1 MDSQSISDLVR
12 EEGNGRE
19 HLLPIL
25 QHIQQKKGMIPEED
39 MGLLARE
46 MGLSPS
52 EVYGVATF
60 YSFLS
65 VRPQGK
71 TVIRLC
77 KTIACYMKGK
87 DRIVEALEHR
97 LKIKV
102 GETTPDRKF
111 TLLFTNCIGQCHKG
125 PAMLINDKVYT
136 GLTPEKALSVLEEYL

>member
-1 MDSQSISDLVR
+1 MDLIR
-12 EEGNGRE
+12 EEGGGRE
-19 HLLPIL
+19 QLLPIL
-25 QHIQQKKGMIPEED
+25 QKIQQKEGTIPEED

-60 YSFLS
+60 YTFLS

-71 TVIRLC
+71 NVIRLC

-87 DRIVEALEHR
+87 DRIIEALEQR
-97 LKIKV
+97 LKIKI
-102 GETTPDRKF
+102 GETTLDRKF
-111 TLLFTNCIGQCHKG
+111 TLMYTNCIGQCHKG

-136 GLTPEKALSVLEEYL
+136 DLTAEKAVAALEEYI